1 MNLLANILR
10 NVHVIHAI
18 YNGANFDFHLLEIS
32 IDKNGVKTDK
42 YLKDMTLSDIS
53 GKKFDAPLVLT
64 ISGKGVI
71 SKIYKENSEELKRI
85 TEQPNDFLF
94 ASENVGDGML
104 KLTFLRRNLYDIL
117 CEELNIENFTLVE
130 VRIDA
135 NNNPEQEARK
145 AAEDFWT
152 SKFSIKE
159 AFAPSIRSSSLLS
172 LVAKKVSLPVLLFLI
187 VVLLINFFVQQNIAN
202 QLQEQ
207 QIRLAQTKR
216 NTAQVEK
223 NLGEKQQILNQ
234 LSNEPRFSYAWIA
247 DQIASVV
254 PDEIILTELEIQPLK
269 DRIQENKPVNVEKN
283 KILIKGQSLN
293 PASVTD
299 FTDSIQV
306 LGAFGPVQLT
316 MHNKDRND
324 HYLFTLDVSL

>member
-1 MNLLANILR
+1 M
-10 NVHVIHAI
+10 
-18 YNGANFDFHLLEIS
+18 
-32 IDKNGVKTDK
+32 
-42 YLKDMTLSDIS
+42 
-53 GKKFDAPLVLT
+53 
-64 ISGKGVI
+64 
-71 SKIYKENSEELKRI
+71 
-85 TEQPNDFLF
+85 
-94 ASENVGDGML
+94 
-104 KLTFLRRNLYDIL
+104 
-117 CEELNIENFTLVE
+117 
-130 VRIDA
+130 
-135 NNNPEQEARK
+135 
-145 AAEDFWT
+145 
-152 SKFSIKE
+152 
-159 AFAPSIRSSSLLS
+159 
-172 LVAKKVSLPVLLFLI
+172 
-187 VVLLINFFVQQNIAN
+187 
-202 QLQEQ
+202 
-207 QIRLAQTKR
+207 
-216 NTAQVEK
+216 
-223 NLGEKQQILNQ
+223 GEKQQILNQ

>member
-1 MNLLANILR
+1 M
-10 NVHVIHAI
+10 
-18 YNGANFDFHLLEIS
+18 
-32 IDKNGVKTDK
+32 
-42 YLKDMTLSDIS
+42 
-53 GKKFDAPLVLT
+53 
-64 ISGKGVI
+64 
-71 SKIYKENSEELKRI
+71 
-85 TEQPNDFLF
+85 
-94 ASENVGDGML
+94 
-104 KLTFLRRNLYDIL
+104 
-117 CEELNIENFTLVE
+117 
-130 VRIDA
+130 
-135 NNNPEQEARK
+135 
-145 AAEDFWT
+145 
-152 SKFSIKE
+152 
-159 AFAPSIRSSSLLS
+159 
-172 LVAKKVSLPVLLFLI
+172 AKKVSLPVLLFLI